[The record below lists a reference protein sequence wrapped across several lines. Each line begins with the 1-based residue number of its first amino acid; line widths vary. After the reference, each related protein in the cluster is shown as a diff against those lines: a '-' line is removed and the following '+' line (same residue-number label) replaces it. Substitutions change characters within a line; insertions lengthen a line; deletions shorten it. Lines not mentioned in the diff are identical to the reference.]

1 MESKR
6 QVKRKVHFVDVD
18 EIEKTPRTRQPQTK
32 KRILANP
39 SPVENF
45 DPELDSA
52 KFMLNYYKT
61 NLVKTQIIQN
71 VSYICK
77 MYESYLKQNH
87 KNTEPMVNL
96 VLYLNSVYTTINDI
110 NYHYDQMINL
120 INSSVG
126 LGINNIDT
134 VIQSVTNSLNEFSK
148 YNVFSV
154 ITKLPIGNTKAIDV
168 FANNTN
174 YIQKDLNCLSNIKIQ
189 LEINNLEFNPVNCHV
204 VVNNLI
210 RKQKLIQFVILDILL
225 KSDDKF
231 SNLIYES
238 NVINFMSLTKLR
250 IQKTY
255 NELGFELR
263 LFG

>member
-6 QVKRKVHFVDVD
+6 QVKRKVHFWDED
-18 EIEKTPRTRQPQTK
+18 EIEKTQRTKQPQAK
-32 KRILANP
+32 KRILVNP
-39 SPVENF
+39 SPVENL
-45 DPELDSA
+45 DPELDST
-52 KFMLNYYKT
+52 KFMLNYYT
-61 NLVKTQIIQN
+61 SNLVKTQIIQN

-110 NYHYDQMINL
+110 NYHYNQMRNL

-126 LGINNIDT
+126 LGINDIDT
-134 VIQSVTNSLNEFSK
+134 VIQSVTNSQNEFSK
-148 YNVFSV
+148 YNIFGGIS
-154 ITKLPIGNTKAIDV
+154 KLPIGNTEVIDV
-168 FANNTN
+168 FAYNTN

-225 KSDDKF
+225 KSDTKF
-231 SNLIYES
+231 PNLIYKS
-238 NVINFMSLTKLR
+238 NLINFMSLTKLR
-250 IQKTY
+250 IQQTY
-255 NELGFELR
+255 NELGFELG